1 MNGSGGGY
9 HGAGE
14 GWWTVRAIR
23 GVWRWRRNPL
33 RRVTD
38 LVEAWVALVALLL
51 IVVAAP
57 VLGSLAGAAAQ
68 DTLQR
73 SVRQQH
79 HDRHLVTATVVR
91 EFGGALVEPDP
102 DATNAHDTRSRV
114 LADWTAPDG
123 TRQHGAV
130 LTALESP
137 HKGDHF
143 GLWTDRHGRMAARP
157 LDSATATTHA
167 VLAGF
172 GAALATAGLIEGG
185 RRMIIGRMV
194 RRRYARWDQAWDR
207 AGPDWGKAGTGS

>member
-1 MNGSGGGY
+1 M
-9 HGAGE
+9 
-14 GWWTVRAIR
+14 RAIR
-23 GVWRWRRNPL
+23 GLWRWRRNPL
-33 RRVTD
+33 RRATD
-38 LVEAWVALVALLL
+38 LVEAWVALVTLLL

-57 VLGSLAGAAAQ
+57 VLGSLVGAAAQ

-91 EFGGALVEPDP
+91 KLGGSLVEPDP
-102 DATNAHDTRSRV
+102 DATSAHDTRSRV

-123 TRQHGAV
+123 TRQHGAT
-130 LTALESP
+130 LTAIKSP
-137 HKGDHF
+137 HRGDHF
-143 GLWTDRHGRMAARP
+143 GIWTDRHGLLTARP

-172 GAALATAGLIEGG
+172 GATLLAAGLVDSA
-185 RRMIIGRMV
+185 RRMIVWRMV